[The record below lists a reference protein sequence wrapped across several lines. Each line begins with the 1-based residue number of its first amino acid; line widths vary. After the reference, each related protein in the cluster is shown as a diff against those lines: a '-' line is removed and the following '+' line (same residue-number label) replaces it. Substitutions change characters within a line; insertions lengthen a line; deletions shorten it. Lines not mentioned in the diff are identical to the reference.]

1 MGNSRSPM
9 IHRMKYARYVFLAT
23 LLSGIEHCLAQS
35 CTVDS
40 FSVKDNFD
48 PKRYAGK
55 WYALAKK
62 DPEGLF
68 LQDNISAEYTIEED
82 GTMIASSK
90 GRVKLF
96 GFWVICADMA
106 AQYTVPDPTTPAK
119 MYMSYQG
126 LASYL
131 SSGGD
136 NYWVID
142 TDYDNYAIT
151 YACRSL
157 KEDGTCDDGYSLIFS
172 RNPRGLPL
180 AIQRIVRQKQE
191 EICMSGQFQPVLQ
204 TDSLQFVHISP
215 NVWCPKPD
223 TVLQLRPHQCRTTFD
238 LHSGTDV
245 LSGRTENGKPNRN
258 YQDGYWPF
266 SVISNG
272 KKGSHPD
279 KQETAHQNQTEEELF
294 LHH

>member
-1 MGNSRSPM
+1 MKHNRYSSLAPMQLIALVREVNKTGPNFKCSTQWDGENKHDISPTE
-9 IHRMKYARYVFLAT
+9 MKYTQYTFLVT
-23 LLSGIEHCLAQS
+23 LVSILDYCSAQPS
-35 CTVDS
+35 CAVESFTVKAD
-40 FSVKDNFD
+40 FD

-68 LQDNISAEYTIEED
+68 LQDNISAEYTIEDD
-82 GTMIASSK
+82 GTMVASSK

-106 AQYTVPDPTTPAK
+106 AQYSVPDPTTPAK
-119 MYMSYQG
+119 MFMNYQG

-157 KEDGTCDDGYSLIFS
+157 KEDGSCDDGYALIFS
-172 RNPRGLPL
+172 RNPRGLPP
-180 AIQRIVRQKQE
+180 AIQRVVRQKQE

-204 TDSLQFVHISP
+204 
-215 NVWCPKPD
+215 
-223 TVLQLRPHQCRTTFD
+223 
-238 LHSGTDV
+238 
-245 LSGRTENGKPNRN
+245 SGR
-258 YQDGYWPF
+258 
-266 SVISNG
+266 
-272 KKGSHPD
+272 
-279 KQETAHQNQTEEELF
+279 
-294 LHH
+294 

>member
-1 MGNSRSPM
+1 MRITVGFYIMDYPRLSVLFRHKSKNNQLVTLQIPYLKGAGGQLTQNSPATCSPKTEAEYSQETP
-9 IHRMKYARYVFLAT
+9 ISLLSRMKYAQYVFLASVFYT
-23 LLSGIEHCLAQS
+23 VEYSLAQT
-35 CTVDS
+35 CAVES

-68 LQDNISAEYTIEED
+68 LQDNISAEYTVEED
-82 GTMIASSK
+82 GTMTASSK

-96 GFWVICADMA
+96 GIRGSAARARKGIKTLPPFHRSSFWVICADMA

-119 MYMSYQG
+119 MYMTYQG

-157 KEDGTCDDGYSLIFS
+157 KEDGSCDDGYSLIFS
-172 RNPRGLPL
+172 RNPRGLPP

-204 TDSLQFVHISP
+204 
-215 NVWCPKPD
+215 
-223 TVLQLRPHQCRTTFD
+223 
-238 LHSGTDV
+238 SG
-245 LSGRTENGKPNRN
+245 
-258 YQDGYWPF
+258 
-266 SVISNG
+266 
-272 KKGSHPD
+272 
-279 KQETAHQNQTEEELF
+279 AC
-294 LHH
+294 

>member
-1 MGNSRSPM
+1 MATPE
-9 IHRMKYARYVFLAT
+9 MKYAQYVFLASI
-23 LLSGIEHCLAQS
+23 LSTIEYSLAQT
-35 CTVDS
+35 CAVES

-68 LQDNISAEYTIEED
+68 LQDNISAEYTVEED
-82 GTMIASSK
+82 GTMTASSK

-119 MYMSYQG
+119 MYMTYQG

-157 KEDGTCDDGYSLIFS
+157 KEDGSCDDGYSLIFS
-172 RNPRGLPL
+172 RNPRGLPP

-204 TDSLQFVHISP
+204 
-215 NVWCPKPD
+215 
-223 TVLQLRPHQCRTTFD
+223 
-238 LHSGTDV
+238 SG
-245 LSGRTENGKPNRN
+245 
-258 YQDGYWPF
+258 
-266 SVISNG
+266 
-272 KKGSHPD
+272 
-279 KQETAHQNQTEEELF
+279 AC
-294 LHH
+294 

>member
-1 MGNSRSPM
+1 
-9 IHRMKYARYVFLAT
+9 MKYAQYVFLASVFYT
-23 LLSGIEHCLAQS
+23 VEYSLAQT
-35 CTVDS
+35 CAVES

-68 LQDNISAEYTIEED
+68 LQDNISAEYTVEED
-82 GTMIASSK
+82 GTMTASSK

-119 MYMSYQG
+119 MYMTYQG

-157 KEDGTCDDGYSLIFS
+157 KEDGSCDDGYSLIFS
-172 RNPRGLPL
+172 RNPRGLPP

-204 TDSLQFVHISP
+204 
-215 NVWCPKPD
+215 
-223 TVLQLRPHQCRTTFD
+223 
-238 LHSGTDV
+238 SGT
-245 LSGRTENGKPNRN
+245 
-258 YQDGYWPF
+258 
-266 SVISNG
+266 SV
-272 KKGSHPD
+272 
-279 KQETAHQNQTEEELF
+279 
-294 LHH
+294 

>member
-1 MGNSRSPM
+1 
-9 IHRMKYARYVFLAT
+9 MKYAQYVFLASIFYT
-23 LLSGIEHCLAQS
+23 VEYSLAQT
-35 CTVDS
+35 CAVES

-48 PKRYAGK
+48 PKRVTMVTS
-55 WYALAKK
+55 
-62 DPEGLF
+62 
-68 LQDNISAEYTIEED
+68 IVHTVEED
-82 GTMIASSK
+82 GTMTPSSK

-119 MYMSYQG
+119 MYMTYQG

-157 KEDGTCDDGYSLIFS
+157 KEDGSCDDGYSLIFS
-172 RNPRGLPL
+172 RNPRGLPP

-204 TDSLQFVHISP
+204 
-215 NVWCPKPD
+215 
-223 TVLQLRPHQCRTTFD
+223 
-238 LHSGTDV
+238 SGT
-245 LSGRTENGKPNRN
+245 S
-258 YQDGYWPF
+258 
-266 SVISNG
+266 
-272 KKGSHPD
+272 
-279 KQETAHQNQTEEELF
+279 
-294 LHH
+294 